1 MGPPITPIR
10 GAAPSGSRGGAMS
23 ALLEEAQ
30 RAERA
35 GHRELARRHYES
47 VLYLLRPD
55 GPATD
60 ASMILRRV
68 GRLFLDD
75 GDVAAGLDCVGAA
88 LAVAEAH
95 GDAAAVANAKNLIA
109 ISHWQRGQLDEAE
122 DLYREAGQM
131 AQVAG
136 DARLVAI
143 VEQNLGVVSNMRG
156 EVPRALRHYR
166 KALAGYRALG
176 LDPYVANLL
185 NDIGLA
191 YADLGRWED
200 AESTYEEALALCAR
214 CSDASTA
221 LMIDVNRAAMRVARG
236 DYEDAQLVCER
247 VLQQAR
253 PVNDVRVLAEVY
265 KLCGVIARELGRP
278 EEADEFL
285 RMALDTALGRE
296 DFLLAAETAWEQAE
310 LYCTLRRNREALQ
323 ALNMSHRLF
332 SRVRLQ
338 RDLAD
343 VRRRINLLER
353 RFLDVVRQWGQSIE
367 SKDRYTLGH
376 CERVADYACAVARD
390 MGFDE
395 QTLFWMRVG
404 AILHDVGKIVVPSDI
419 LNKSAPLTPAER
431 AIIERHAAAG
441 ADLLKDVEFPWDVLP
456 MIRHHHERWDGAGY
470 PQRLAG
476 DAIPVSARI
485 LCVADVYDALTTH
498 RPYRSAYSREQALE
512 AMQADRGRV
521 FDPDILD
528 RFARIAQTLPAPIA
542 FPPPAPPS
550 QQLQERGVSP
560 PFAA

>member
-1 MGPPITPIR
+1 MRPITPVR
-10 GAAPSGSRGGAMS
+10 GAAFSGSRGSAMS
-23 ALLEEAQ
+23 TLLEEAQ

-68 GRLFLDD
+68 GRLYLDD
-75 GDVAAGLDCVGAA
+75 GDIAAGLDCVAAA
-88 LAVAEAH
+88 LAVAGAH
-95 GDAAAVANAKNLIA
+95 GDAAAVANATNLIA

-122 DLYREAGQM
+122 DLYRDAGHM
-131 AQVAG
+131 AQGAG
-136 DARLVAI
+136 A
-143 VEQNLGVVSNMRG
+143 
-156 EVPRALRHYR
+156 
-166 KALAGYRALG
+166 
-176 LDPYVANLL
+176 
-185 NDIGLA
+185 
-191 YADLGRWED
+191 
-200 AESTYEEALALCAR
+200 
-214 CSDASTA
+214 
-221 LMIDVNRAAMRVARG
+221 
-236 DYEDAQLVCER
+236 AQLVCER

-253 PVNDVRVLAEVY
+253 PVNDVRVLAEIY
-265 KLCGVIARELGRP
+265 KHCGVIDRELGRP

-296 DFLLAAETAWEQAE
+296 DFLLAAETAREQAE
-310 LYCTLRRNREALQ
+310 LYTTLRRNREALQ

-332 SRVRLQ
+332 SRVRVQ

-404 AILHDVGKIVVPSDI
+404 ALLHDVGKIVVPSDI
-419 LNKSAPLTPAER
+419 LNKAAPLTPAER

-441 ADLLKDVEFPWDVLP
+441 ADLLKDVEFSWDVLP
-456 MIRHHHERWDGAGY
+456 MVRHHHERWDGAGY
-470 PQRLAG
+470 PDRLSADG
-476 DAIPVSARI
+476 SPVSARM
-485 LCVADVYDALTTH
+485 LCVGDVDGAATPH
-498 RPYRSAYSREQALE
+498 RP
-512 AMQADRGRV
+512 DRV
-521 FDPDILD
+521 
-528 RFARIAQTLPAPIA
+528 
-542 FPPPAPPS
+542 
-550 QQLQERGVSP
+550 
-560 PFAA
+560 